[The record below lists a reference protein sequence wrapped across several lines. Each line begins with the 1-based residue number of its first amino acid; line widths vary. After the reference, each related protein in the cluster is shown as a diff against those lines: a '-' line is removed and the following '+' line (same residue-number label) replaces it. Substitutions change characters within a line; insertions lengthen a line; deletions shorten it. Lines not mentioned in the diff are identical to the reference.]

1 MKNTMDR
8 LRELRIDHDLTQADV
23 ADILG
28 ISQQHYS
35 LYENGVYELPL
46 RHFAALA
53 EYYQVSADY
62 LLGRNALSEGNP
74 ANLVYLTKD
83 YTAAKLVNS
92 VSGLCDTA
100 KDALILY
107 LEFLL
112 HLQEKSKT

>member
-62 LLGRNALSEGNP
+62 LLGRCMLHEKETADM
-74 ANLVYLTKD
+74 VYITKN
-83 YTAAKLVNS
+83 YTAAKLINS
-92 VSGLCDTA
+92 MAKLCDMSRET
-100 KDALILY
+100 LILY

-112 HLQEKSKT
+112 HLQEERKN